1 MPFSPGKTILL
12 LVVLL
17 VICGSIILAQKKSA
31 ALATPHISGG
41 YANSALLPLF
51 AIRAAAKDLA
61 ARQREDERHAA
72 AVQQEN

>member
-1 MPFSPGKTILL
+1 MLFTPGKTILL

-17 VICGSIILAQKKSA
+17 VICGSIILAQKKSV
-31 ALATPHISGG
+31 ALATPHG
-41 YANSALLPLF
+41 YAKSALLPLF